1 MDHAVAMRHRNTL
14 TLYSAVQLSFKHG
27 NILDSLLPCP
37 RRGNLNRSRS
47 RCRLMHCDSG
57 LETIAAMTFEE
68 LRRGAFPSNPPT
80 YRRLYPRDNSFA
92 TQSGMKTSA
101 GFA

>member
-1 MDHAVAMRHRNTL
+1 
-14 TLYSAVQLSFKHG
+14 
-27 NILDSLLPCP
+27 
-37 RRGNLNRSRS
+37 
-47 RCRLMHCDSG
+47 MHCDSG